1 MKRIYFKPE
10 TILLD
15 ETIEINI
22 MQGTNVIVDPNGNN
36 QGSIDNGGD
45 NPGVPNFSREDSFF
59 EDDDF

>member
-45 NPGVPNFSREDSFF
+45 NSGVPNFSREDSFF